1 VLKTVTHG
9 LVMSTHTIGRRSSAR
24 AIIARCMLSSCV
36 RPSVHHNASTVS
48 KRRRSRLKMFKHQ
61 RQRAEA
67 TYMPVKSVQ

>member
-24 AIIARCMLSSCV
+24 ANIARCMLSSCV

-48 KRRRSRLKMFKHQ
+48 KRRRSRLKCLNISGKGQ
-61 RQRAEA
+61 KPLICR
-67 TYMPVKSVQ
+67 